1 MLLLDTDIAS
11 AFAKAGHFKLLL
23 RLFERPG
30 ITPAVYEELLPPLE
44 HGYNYPRDIFESV
57 ELVTLTD
64 EEQRAYLKLRSSG
77 LRLGKG
83 ELESICACLNRDFL
97 FSSLDK
103 RALVEARDRGVKIVT
118 AGAIFQGLLVR
129 GIVTKEEILS
139 VVRAIELADNRILDI
154 NNFLPKT

>member
-30 ITPAVYEELLPPLE
+30 ITPGVYEELLPPLE
-44 HGYNYPRDIFESV
+44 HGYDYPREIFESV

-64 EEQRAYLKLRSSG
+64 EEQRDYLKLRSAG

-83 ELESICACLNRDFL
+83 ELESICACLNRGFL

-103 RALVEARDRGVKIVT
+103 RALMEARDLGVKIVT
-118 AGAIFQGLLVR
+118 GGAIFQGLLVR
-129 GIVTKEEILS
+129 NIGTKEEILN
-139 VVRAIELADNRILDI
+139 VVRAIELADNRLLDVE
-154 NNFLPKT
+154 L